1 MNFTPFS
8 SFLEASFFQTL
19 AAKKLNEYKLD
30 DSPKSISA
38 EYTWQQGRLVFD
50 GESFSKRESA
60 TKGVVEC
67 PGTLLNYNT
76 IEEFKGADKK
86 GLLNEWGNKLVRD
99 AINDGS
105 VFQHPEMLNSFLLIT
120 FCDLKKYVFIY
131 WMGVPCMNT
140 KWDVSEVEDSGDNPD
155 LGSRI
160 SSLAEA
166 FVIIDA
172 DDNITPFCELQNQPR
187 SEHPTVAFL
196 SPTFIESNPWTVRN
210 ICLLLHVLEFKS
222 ATIISVGRDKSR
234 FYEWKSGSE
243 ELGNWTGW
251 EKNSAG
257 KLLPKQTNLGP
268 LLNPLQL
275 ASQAVDLNL
284 KLMKWRIAP
293 ELDLDTIKHTKC
305 LLLGAGTLGSYVSRS
320 LLAWGVEQVT
330 FVDNGSVSFS
340 NPVRQPLYK
349 YTDCLDGGKP
359 KAETAAEAL
368 KEIYPAVK
376 TSGVTLEVP
385 MIGHSTTA
393 SSEDRVHQQYDE
405 LVSLIE
411 SHDAVF
417 LLMDS
422 RESRWLPTVICSAL
436 KKTCITAAIG
446 FDSFVVMRHGVE
458 GVNELGCYFCNDVVA
473 PTDSMNDRTLDQQ
486 CTVTR
491 PGIAPIV
498 SGYGVEILQ
507 ALCQDEPSA
516 PHQLRGFLHDFSTVK
531 IKGQRFKCC
540 SACSPVVVEEWQ
552 SRKWEF
558 VKKAL
563 NERGW
568 VEELCGLA
576 ELQRGVDEL
585 DFGEGEGSEEDWEM

>member
-1 MNFTPFS
+1 MSFTPFS

-30 DSPKSISA
+30 DSPQKVVA

-50 GESFSKRESA
+50 GGSFSASKSTTNGA
-60 TKGVVEC
+60 VTC
-67 PGTLLNYNT
+67 PGTLLNFNT
-76 IEEFKGADKK
+76 IEEFKGVDKK
-86 GLLNEWGNKLVRD
+86 ALLAQWGDQMVLQ
-99 AINDGS
+99 AIKDGS
-105 VFQHPEMLNSFLLIT
+105 VFQSPEILNSFLLTT
-120 FCDLKKYVFIY
+120 FCDLKKYVFTY
-131 WMGVPCMNT
+131 WMAVPCLNT
-140 KWDVSEVEDSGDNPD
+140 KWDLHEVADEGYHSNLATRIPE
-155 LGSRI
+155 LGES
-160 SSLAEA
+160 
-166 FVIIDA
+166 FVIIDP
-172 DDNITPFCELQNQPR
+172 DDNITPFSELEHVDR
-187 SEHPTVAFL
+187 SEGATVAFL
-196 SPTFIESNPWTVRN
+196 SPTLPETTPWTVRN
-210 ICLLLHVLEFKS
+210 ICLLLHVLGFKTG
-222 ATIISVGRDKSR
+222 TIISVGREKNR
-234 FYEWKSGSE
+234 ILEWKRGSE
-243 ELGNWTGW
+243 EMGTWTGW
-251 EKNSAG
+251 EKNLAG

-349 YTDCLDGGKP
+349 YVDCLDGGKP
-359 KAETAAEAL
+359 KAETASEAL

-385 MIGHSTTA
+385 MIGHSTT
-393 SSEDRVHQQYDE
+393 STSEERVHQQYDD
-405 LVSLIE
+405 LVALIE

-458 GVNELGCYFCNDVVA
+458 GVNDLGCYFCNDVVA

-507 ALCQDEPSA
+507 ALCQDEASA

-531 IKGQRFKCC
+531 ITGQRFKCC
-540 SACSPVVVEEWQ
+540 SACSPVVVEEWKNK
-552 SRKWEF
+552 RWEF
-558 VKKAL
+558 VKRAL
-563 NERGW
+563 NEKGW

-585 DFGEGEGSEEDWEM
+585 DFGEGEGSEEEWEM

>member
-1 MNFTPFS
+1 MF
-8 SFLEASFFQTL
+8 E
-19 AAKKLNEYKLD
+19 
-30 DSPKSISA
+30 
-38 EYTWQQGRLVFD
+38 
-50 GESFSKRESA
+50 GESFEARDSD
-60 TKGVVEC
+60 TKGVVLC

-86 GLLNEWGNKLVRD
+86 ELLGQWGERMVRE
-99 AINDGS
+99 AISDGS
-105 VFQHPEMLNSFLLIT
+105 VFQKPGILNSFLLIT
-120 FCDLKKYVFIY
+120 FCDLKKYVFVY
-131 WMGVPCMNT
+131 WMGVPCTNT
-140 KWDVSEVEDSGDNPD
+140 KWVLEEGVDEYKEPCSRLAALDSFA
-155 LGSRI
+155 L
-160 SSLAEA
+160 
-166 FVIIDA
+166 IDG
-172 DDNITPFCELQNQPR
+172 DDNLVPFSELEGMDR
-187 SEHPTVAFL
+187 SEHPVIAFV
-196 SPTFIESNPWTVRN
+196 SPTSPETTPWTVRN
-210 ICLLLHVLEFKS
+210 ICLMLHLLEFKS
-222 ATIISVGRDKSR
+222 ASIYAVGRDKNR
-234 FYEWKSGSE
+234 VLEWKSGPE
-243 ELGNWTGW
+243 TLGTWTGW

-320 LLAWGVEQVT
+320 LLAWGVEQIT

-349 YTDCLDGGKP
+349 YTDCLEGGQP
-359 KAETAAEAL
+359 KAETAATAL

-376 TSGVTLEVP
+376 ALGVTLEVP
-385 MIGHSTTA
+385 MIGHSTTS
-393 SSEDRVHQQYDE
+393 SSEERVRQQYDE
-405 LVSLIE
+405 LVALIE

-422 RESRWLPTVICSAL
+422 RESRWLPTVICAAL
-436 KKTCITAAIG
+436 NKKCITAAIG
-446 FDSFVVMRHGVE
+446 FDSFVVMRHGEE
-458 GVNELGCYFCNDVVA
+458 GVNDLGCYFCNDVVA

-507 ALCQDEPSA
+507 ALCQDEKTA
-516 PHQLRGFLHDFSTVK
+516 PHQIRGFLHDFSTVK
-531 IKGQRFKCC
+531 ITGQRFKCC
-540 SACSPVVVEEWQ
+540 SACSPVVVKEWRDQ
-552 SRKWEF
+552 RWLF

-585 DFGEGEGSEEDWEM
+585 DFGEGEGSDEEWEM